1 MSSPKRSPR
10 IVISALVVVFG
21 LIGAACSSDDPVET
35 SSDGPTTTAASIED
49 STTTEAAAEAM
60 TTSEAAS
67 TDTIEGD
74 TIEGD
79 TVEGGAGTTATVRDS
94 GLSVTVQAA
103 GDHTVHTVVS
113 PEQAFANATHIVETD
128 NALVLFDTQ
137 FLLPNAVDFRA
148 YADSLGKP
156 IEAVFITHGHP
167 DHFLGSEAFAD
178 LPVFAIAEVVEVITA
193 NGDAEVAEKLAEFG
207 PELIASTYVT
217 PEVVEP
223 GTMEIGGVTF
233 ELETVLNAEAE
244 AQLVVRVPTAG
255 TIVTGDI
262 IYSGTHLILAGPAD
276 TWIEAINALEAD
288 AADHPVVLAGHGD
301 ATDPSVYA
309 ANIAWLTTAGEL
321 LGTAATGDEFK
332 QGLVD
337 AFPELGMEAAID
349 FVLPIYF
356 PEG

>member
-1 MSSPKRSPR
+1 MSSPTRSPR
-10 IVISALVVVFG
+10 IAFTALVVMFG
-21 LIGAACSSDDPVET
+21 LIGAACSSDDPAET
-35 SSDGPTTTAASIED
+35 STDTTTTIAASVDE
-49 STTTEAAAEAM
+49 TTTTDSPAEAT
-60 TTSEAAS
+60 TTSEAS
-67 TDTIEGD
+67 SE
-74 TIEGD
+74 
-79 TVEGGAGTTATVRDS
+79 AGTTTTVRDS

-103 GDHTVHTVVS
+103 GDYTVHTVVS
-113 PEQAFANATHIVETD
+113 PEQVFANATHIVETD

-148 YADSLGKP
+148 YAESLGKP

-178 LPVFAIAEVVEVITA
+178 LPVFAIEEVAEVIAA
-193 NGDAEVAEKLAEFG
+193 NGDAEVAEKQADFG

-223 GTMEIGGVTF
+223 GTIEIDGVTF
-233 ELETVLNAEAE
+233 ELEIVLDAETE
-244 AQLVVRVPTAG
+244 AQLVVRIPAAG
-255 TIVTGDI
+255 AIVTGDI

-276 TWIEAINALEAD
+276 TWIQAINGLEAD
-288 AADHPVVLAGHGD
+288 DSDYPVVLAGHGN
-301 ATDPSVYA
+301 ATDPTVYA

-321 LGTAATGDEFK
+321 LGTATTGDEFK
-332 QGLVD
+332 QGLVE
-337 AFPELGMEAAID
+337 AFPDLGMEAAID